1 MVHEHAKGWIKAGHK
16 VTLFSSFYK
25 GGLNSEVIDGVNV
38 IRKGYQ
44 ILGAHV
50 AGFLWYVFGKHDK
63 YDLVIDQFHG
73 IPFFTPLFVR
83 RPKLAVLQEVAKDV
97 WFLND
102 FPFPLNLVIGFLGYI
117 SEPIIFLLYQN
128 VDFMVGSNSAKEDLI
143 KVGIPSLK
151 ITIVPHGVIIKHPKP
166 FFPKEKIKTVMFLG
180 ALAKDKGV
188 EDAIKV
194 FSLLNKKGKYNFW
207 IVGRGGES
215 YVSKLLS
222 MCKELGLDNKVKFWG
237 FVDQA
242 KKFELLARS
251 HILINPSAR
260 EGWGL
265 VNIEANAMG
274 TPIVAYD
281 VPGLVDSIKDGQSGL
296 LVKKNLP
303 EELAKTTIEIL
314 GDKEKYKH
322 LQIRALAWSKNFS
335 WEDSRKLSLS
345 LLESVSRNS

>member
-1 MVHEHAKGWIKAGHK
+1 M
-16 VTLFSSFYK
+16 
-25 GGLNSEVIDGVNV
+25 
-38 IRKGYQ
+38 
-44 ILGAHV
+44 
-50 AGFLWYVFGKHDK
+50 
-63 YDLVIDQFHG
+63 
-73 IPFFTPLFVR
+73 
-83 RPKLAVLQEVAKDV
+83 
-97 WFLND
+97 
-102 FPFPLNLVIGFLGYI
+102 
-117 SEPIIFLLYQN
+117 
-128 VDFMVGSNSAKEDLI
+128 
-143 KVGIPSLK
+143 
-151 ITIVPHGVIIKHPKP
+151 
-166 FFPKEKIKTVMFLG
+166 
-180 ALAKDKGV
+180 
-188 EDAIKV
+188 
-194 FSLLNKKGKYNFW
+194 LNKKGKYNFW